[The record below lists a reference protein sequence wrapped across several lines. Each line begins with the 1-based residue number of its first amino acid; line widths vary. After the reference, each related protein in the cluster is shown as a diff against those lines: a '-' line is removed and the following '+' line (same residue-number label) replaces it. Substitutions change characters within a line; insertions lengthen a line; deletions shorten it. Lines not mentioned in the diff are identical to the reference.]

1 MVFVLFLLLLAWPA
15 LEIAIFIKV
24 AGAIGWIAAI
34 LLTIATAI
42 VGSSLMRI
50 QGFKAMNRFLAG
62 AESGELPV
70 AAVIDGMG
78 IFMAGVLLVMPGFV
92 SDVIGLA
99 LFIPPLRR
107 WLTLWMFRHLLQQ
120 PVYRGGWRPGPG
132 PGPTDRGGPRAGGG
146 RPGDFRSDNVVDAE
160 FETVAPDRKPPERSA
175 LPRQAG
181 AGQRMDDTP

>member
-1 MVFVLFLLLLAWPA
+1 MVFVWFLVLLAWPA
-15 LEIAIFIKV
+15 LEIAIFIEV
-24 AGAIGWIAAI
+24 AGAIGWLGAI
-34 LLTIATAI
+34 GLTIATAI
-42 VGSSLMRI
+42 AGTWLMRV

-78 IFMAGVLLVMPGFV
+78 IFMAGMLLVLPGFL

-107 WLTLWMFRHLLQQ
+107 RLTVWVFRHLLQQ
-120 PVYRGGWRPGPG
+120 PVQRGGWRPGPG
-132 PGPTDRGGPRAGGG
+132 PADRGGPRPGSG
-146 RPGDFRSDNVVDAE
+146 RREGFRSDNVVDAE
-160 FETVAPDRKPPERSA
+160 FESVAPERKPPERDA

-181 AGQRMDDTP
+181 AGQRLDDTL